1 MLGLMSNNSA
11 TVPVD
16 IIKSALPIGIG
27 LVSAAFIAVKMVN
40 QFGDSSDKSIP
51 TVRLRAGDTTH
62 DAEYK
67 EDTDKFLAQCEEE
80 YGPVFN
86 LHIFNQHLTA
96 VSGSYAREVLMN
108 DDMSFSDAID
118 DLTGMRSFIDSAIKS
133 NKDKDSRVSHEVIR
147 DSITPNLPLFTP
159 RIVELLQSILQEK
172 VGHCDDKLIEHPM
185 EIVQDMIASAMANVF
200 MGPEI
205 GKQREVVDAFIQC
218 TYDFGKVIGSSTK
231 SFWHSITNR
240 TKYGVLNPLQKHIQ
254 VLVDA
259 ATPVVLERRRQEAEA
274 VEKGIAYDR
283 PLDIMQKLL
292 DSVDKY
298 GFIDMHD
305 VCGHILLIVLASVHT
320 TSDSATNMCFYLAAF
335 PEFHEPLYEE
345 VQEVLGQVAKER
357 EEQRQQRLAS
367 GEVASME
374 AFAGTELDPKRD
386 QDISAPVVKK
396 LVKMDSFVREIF
408 RYRSERL
415 QLVHLARRDVVLSN
429 GMRIAKGQ
437 KAAINM
443 HSVHQ
448 NNNAQVGEED
458 VSVFYPWRFVGKA
471 KAATKASGDY
481 LAFGMGKHACPGR
494 FLAVQEIKTVGV
506 LMVTRYS
513 KIRIQDPSK
522 TKQILVSRI
531 GDPVPTGLI
540 FTSRTADK

>member
-1 MLGLMSNNSA
+1 MLGLMSTNSA
-11 TVPVD
+11 AVPID
-16 IIKSALPIGIG
+16 IIKTALPIGIG
-27 LVSAAFIAVKMVN
+27 LASAAFITIKMAN
-40 QFGDSSDKSIP
+40 QYGDNSDKSIP
-51 TVRLRAGDTTH
+51 TARIRAGDTTH
-62 DAEYK
+62 DAEHN
-67 EDTDKFLAQCEEE
+67 EDVDKFLTRCEEE
-80 YGPVFN
+80 CGPVFN
-86 LHIFNQHLTA
+86 LRILNQHLIA
-96 VSGSYAREVLMN
+96 VSGSYAREVLMSP
-108 DDMSFSDAID
+108 DMSFSDAMD
-118 DLTGMRSFIDSAIKS
+118 DATGMRSFIESAIKS
-133 NKDKDSRVSHEVIR
+133 NKDKDSRLSHEVIR
-147 DSITPNLPLFTP
+147 DAITPNLPLFTP
-159 RIVELLQSILQEK
+159 RIVGLLQSILQEK
-172 VGHCDDKLIEHPM
+172 VGHCEDKLIEHPM
-185 EIVQDMIASAMANVF
+185 EVIQDMIASAMANVF

-205 GKQREVVDAFIQC
+205 GKERKVVDAFIEC
-218 TYDFGKVIGSSTK
+218 TYDFGKVIGESTK

-240 TKYGVLNPLQKHIQ
+240 ARYGVFNPLQKHIQ
-254 VLVDA
+254 VLVDV

-274 VEKGIAYDR
+274 VEKGIEYDR
-283 PLDIMQKLL
+283 PMDILQKLL
-292 DSVDKY
+292 DNVDKY

-305 VCGHILLIVLASVHT
+305 ICGHILLIVLASVHT
-320 TSDSATNMCFYLAAF
+320 TSDSATNLCFYLAAF

-345 VQEVLGQVAKER
+345 LQEVLGQFAKER
-357 EEQRQQRLAS
+357 EEERQRKLAS

-374 AFAGTELDPKRD
+374 AFAGTELDPEHD

-415 QLVHLARRDVVLSN
+415 QLVHMARGDMVLSN
-429 GMRIAKGQ
+429 GMRISKGQ
-437 KAAINM
+437 KAVINM

-448 NNNAQVGEED
+448 NNSKQVGDED

-506 LMVTRYS
+506 LMVSRYS

-522 TKQILVSRI
+522 QKRILVSRI